1 MTQLGF
7 VIMSPDFYTK
17 LNLFDFCVMLLA
29 FFFLL
34 GQFILIFSKISNMT
48 DRRSSIG
55 RNLDEIESIR
65 FSLAN
70 GIFCFDDA
78 ELLAS
83 RTNDG
88 TNFAS
93 ANSFVDADEVRVNKR
108 K

>member
-1 MTQLGF
+1 
-7 VIMSPDFYTK
+7 MSPNLYAK
-17 LNLFDFCVMLLA
+17 LNLLDFCMMLLPL
-29 FFFLL
+29 FFLL
-34 GQFILIFSKISNMT
+34 GQFILILSKISNAT
-48 DRRSSIG
+48 DRRSGIG
-55 RNLDEIESIR
+55 RNLDEIESVR

-70 GIFCFDDA
+70 SIFCFDDA

-83 RTNDG
+83 RANDG